1 MFVCFCPE
9 AIIIS
14 ENKLRNLEEASVM
27 RVVSEPMPI
36 YLLFQ
41 DKLALG
47 KVWVASDQLAG
58 DRHLDPPGYWLLER
72 AYMG

>member
-1 MFVCFCPE
+1 
-9 AIIIS
+9 
-14 ENKLRNLEEASVM
+14 M